1 MFLKK
6 VYLFMLYP
14 DSKMIG
20 GSSST
25 KKIELKSCDKFVMY
39 TVTPNLVK
47 SAPAS
52 NPKITVKPAS

>member
-1 MFLKK
+1 
-6 VYLFMLYP
+6 MLYP

-25 KKIELKSCDKFVMY
+25 KKIELKSCDKFEMY

-47 SAPAS
+47 SAPAN